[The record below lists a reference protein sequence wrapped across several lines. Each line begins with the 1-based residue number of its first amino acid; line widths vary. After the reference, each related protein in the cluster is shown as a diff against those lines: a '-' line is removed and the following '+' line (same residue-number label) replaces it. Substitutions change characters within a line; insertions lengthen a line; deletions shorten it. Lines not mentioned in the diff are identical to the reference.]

1 MAKSLSVR
9 YITMIEMLV
18 VTKSFQSFVRGDI
31 ITDPAKIREVL
42 NSDNVRSVRSVASPV
57 AGKS

>member
-1 MAKSLSVR
+1 
-9 YITMIEMLV
+9 MIEMLV